1 MFRTLPIKKRLVLSG
16 VISILA
22 IVTLATISVYS
33 LWQSELELERQIE
46 MTEATHHELTADLKH
61 ESMDAR
67 VIYGLLKGP
76 GASATKRASI
86 QTALEEDIE
95 VFRSALI
102 ALRNMDISP
111 EITALVDQTIPL
123 GEEFIAASQ
132 KTLLIGFS
140 GRDQGLEALPEFDR
154 TFQALDEML
163 HPLGRELKKF
173 AAESALAARAHDMQ
187 MLYLLLAVAVVTIAL
202 VLHNARK
209 VTLTITRPIERLRTA
224 LRDVAEGDFGLKI
237 SDRMRADDFGEIAHD
252 IDMISERV
260 LKTLEEQNVLRS
272 ESERVITRLGTGLRK
287 LSAGDFSDR
296 ISGTFNDDYE
306 SLRVDYNETVDKL
319 NELLSQVVQSSN
331 GIQARSGEIHG
342 ASQNLSVRTASQAAT
357 LEETAAAL
365 EQMTNSVNTAAQ
377 NTKDVEAAVIEARAD
392 VEHSGRVVEGAIE
405 AMNEIE
411 ASSSRISQ
419 IIGVID
425 DIAFQTNLLA
435 LNAGV
440 EAARAG
446 EVGRGFAVVASEV
459 RGLAQRSSEAANEIK
474 ILISTSSKHVQ
485 DGVQQVDGAGKALSA
500 VVRQVAHI
508 SELVSGISNVSVEQA
523 NGINEVNIGVSQLD
537 QVTQQN
543 ATMVEDSSSAIQSMN
558 SETLGLNQLV
568 GQFVL
573 RTEHDDFDDELNA
586 ETDYVQDDHVDQ
598 LASGFS
604 TDETIAETIDDEYI
618 LGDDGPMVKTA

>member
-140 GRDQGLEALPEFDR
+140 GRDQGLKALPEFDR

-187 MLYLLLAVAVVTIAL
+187 MLYLLLSVAVVTIAL

-260 LKTLEEQNVLRS
+260 LKTLEEQNVLRG

-319 NELLSQVVQSSN
+319 NELLSQVVQASS

-573 RTEHDDFDDELNA
+573 RTEHDDFDDELTA
-586 ETDYVQDDHVDQ
+586 ETVYGHGVDQDDYDLSTEESVAEAIDGDNTLDNDEP
-598 LASGFS
+598 LA
-604 TDETIAETIDDEYI
+604 
-618 LGDDGPMVKTA
+618 KTA

>member
-1 MFRTLPIKKRLVLSG
+1 MFRTLPIKTRLVFSG
-16 VISILA
+16 IVSILSIA
-22 IVTLATISVYS
+22 ILAALSIYS
-33 LWQSELELERQIE
+33 LWQSELELERQISV
-46 MTEATHHELTADLKH
+46 TEAVRQELTADLMH

-67 VIYGLLKGP
+67 VIYALLKGP
-76 GASATKRASI
+76 EASATEKAHLK
-86 QTALEEDIE
+86 TALAEDTEI
-95 VFRSALI
+95 FRSSII
-102 ALRNMDISP
+102 ALKNMTLSDTIDSQ
-111 EITALVDQTIPL
+111 ITALAPIA
-123 GEEFIAASQ
+123 ENFITSSEKTLAAAFSSQ
-132 KTLLIGFS
+132 KDGHDALPAFQKEFHILE
-140 GRDQGLEALPEFDR
+140 EALE
-154 TFQALDEML
+154 
-163 HPLGRELKKF
+163 PLGRGIKKF
-173 AAESALAARAHDMQ
+173 ADETAISAKQHEMN
-187 MLYLLLAVAVVTIAL
+187 MLYMLLGVSAITVSL
-202 VLHNARK
+202 VLHNSRK
-209 VTLTITRPIERLRTA
+209 VTQTITKPIERLRAA
-224 LRDVAEGDFGLKI
+224 LRDVAEGDFGIKI
-237 SDRMRADDFGEIAHD
+237 SDRMRKDDFGEIAHD
-252 IDMISERV
+252 IDIISERV
-260 LKTLEEQNVLRS
+260 VKTLDEQNAQR
-272 ESERVITRLGTGLRK
+272 EEGERVISRLGAGLRK
-287 LSAGDFSDR
+287 LSNGDFRDR
-296 ISGTFNDDYE
+296 ISSEFNESYE
-306 SLRVDYNETVDKL
+306 PLRVDYNETVDKL
-319 NELLSQVVQSSN
+319 NDLLSQVVQSSV
-331 GIQARSGEIHG
+331 GIQGRAGDIHE

-377 NTKDVEAAVIEARAD
+377 NTKDVETAVVAARGD

-543 ATMVEDSSSAIQSMN
+543 ATMVEDSSTSIQSLN

-568 GQFVL
+568 GQFTL
-573 RTEHDDFDDELNA
+573 RGDQDVDEIEYDLPPLDDSDESFFDEEEL
-586 ETDYVQDDHVDQ
+586 
-598 LASGFS
+598 LAKS
-604 TDETIAETIDDEYI
+604 A
-618 LGDDGPMVKTA
+618 